1 MPSDSTT
8 PIIFI
13 SYAHKDDPFKPA
25 GGEVDW
31 LEYVLEFLRPGETTG
46 RYTVWVDLTM
56 MGSANWEPE
65 IEQKLRACDI
75 FILLVSRRS
84 MASKYIL
91 NKELPIVRERDARG
105 EPIRIYPVLL
115 TPTPMV
121 GLDNVR
127 DKNIRP
133 RDATPLSGFSGHDRD
148 AQMSKIADEIA
159 KLADAIAASGG
170 PPAGGV
176 SSDTPERASP
186 GQLLVDIGHL
196 PETPYKSLIG
206 RDTEL
211 ARLDA
216 VWVDR
221 NVNIL
226 SLVAE
231 GGAGKSALVNEWLTR
246 LRAENYRG
254 ADCVLGYSFYSQGL
268 SERAT
273 SADEFLNWALA
284 KLGVKLETNSASA
297 KGEAIAEALMTRRAR
312 LVLDG
317 VEPLQHGPGPQA
329 GQLKDQGLRA
339 LLRRFAAAPHRA
351 GHSLI
356 VLTSR
361 LAVADIQRFKAGAAP
376 VVDVGKL
383 SDEAGAELLRDNG
396 VWGVD
401 RELKAA
407 SRDFGGHPLAL
418 TLLASYLGETQ
429 NGDVRRR
436 DRIRGL
442 LADADNPRHDHA
454 RRVMES
460 YEREWLAG
468 QPTSLAILHLVG
480 LFDRPA
486 SGDCLSALRA
496 KPAIPGLT
504 DAVVDLSDEQWR
516 RRALARV
523 AVAVARR
530 PIWP

>member
-1 MPSDSTT
+1 MPSNSTT

-31 LEYVLEFLRPGETTG
+31 LEYVLEFLRPGETAG

-211 ARLDA
+211 PD
-216 VWVDR
+216 
-221 NVNIL
+221 
-226 SLVAE
+226 S
-231 GGAGKSALVNEWLTR
+231 TR
-246 LRAENYRG
+246 YG
-254 ADCVLGYSFYSQGL
+254 WI
-268 SERAT
+268 AT
-273 SADEFLNWALA
+273 STFSRLSPRAARASRRWS
-284 KLGVKLETNSASA
+284 TNGSR
-297 KGEAIAEALMTRRAR
+297 GC
-312 LVLDG
+312 
-317 VEPLQHGPGPQA
+317 EP
-329 GQLKDQGLRA
+329 RTI
-339 LLRRFAAAPHRA
+339 AAPIACLATRSTARA
-351 GHSLI
+351 
-356 VLTSR
+356 
-361 LAVADIQRFKAGAAP
+361 
-376 VVDVGKL
+376 
-383 SDEAGAELLRDNG
+383 
-396 VWGVD
+396 
-401 RELKAA
+401 
-407 SRDFGGHPLAL
+407 
-418 TLLASYLGETQ
+418 
-429 NGDVRRR
+429 
-436 DRIRGL
+436 
-442 LADADNPRHDHA
+442 
-454 RRVMES
+454 
-460 YEREWLAG
+460 
-468 QPTSLAILHLVG
+468 
-480 LFDRPA
+480 
-486 SGDCLSALRA
+486 
-496 KPAIPGLT
+496 
-504 DAVVDLSDEQWR
+504 
-516 RRALARV
+516 
-523 AVAVARR
+523 
-530 PIWP
+530 